1 MFRFAFASF
10 PYLLVLGFVGL
21 MLWSAHPAFLAA
33 WAVAVIIAL
42 VPGILDLSGRQR
54 NS

>member
-1 MFRFAFASF
+1 ML

-33 WAVAVIIAL
+33 WVVAVVIAF
-42 VPGILDLSGRQR
+42 VPSIPDVRRHHR

>member
-1 MFRFAFASF
+1 MIRLAFASF

-33 WAVAVIIAL
+33 WVVAVVIAF
-42 VPGILDLSGRQR
+42 VPEVLSARGRHR